1 MTQARHDGEE
11 AANQATRPHAPA
23 ATPATESGEPSPRLV
38 LTAMFGSITAVGVT
52 LGLSTP
58 LFSIALDRMGLS
70 ASMVGFNTS
79 VGVGATLVA
88 APLVPWLLRRVGAVG
103 LMLGGIVLSAAGL
116 LVAGYLHD
124 AWLWF
129 VIRFVIGVGMSLH
142 WVISETWINHV
153 ASDGSRGLV
162 AGTYSALMGLGFA
175 IGPVILGATGSEG
188 VLPFVISALV
198 VMLAGIPLLGVRR
211 ASPSMEHQ
219 PGQTTLGVLVLAP
232 VIMLASVIS
241 GFVDT
246 ATLALLPVY
255 GLQVGM
261 DEATA
266 VLQLTVA
273 TVGGVILQLPIG
285 WLGDRFGRRQVLVG
299 CAALKALTVAA
310 LPGVL
315 EIPWLLWPLLFVWG
329 GVMIAFYTLALA
341 LMGTRFRGVTL
352 AKATSALVITYC
364 VGSIAGPLAIGGAM
378 DRFGPP
384 GFIVGMVAVSA
395 FLAVIAAA
403 RMRSTRF

>member
-1 MTQARHDGEE
+1 MTNARGDYGNPGADTAEDLRGD
-11 AANQATRPHAPA
+11 TRRD
-23 ATPATESGEPSPRLV
+23 EPSSAVV
-38 LTAMFGSITAVGVT
+38 LIAMFGSITAVGVT

-58 LFSIALDRMGLS
+58 LFSVVLDRMGLS

-88 APLVPWLLRRVGAVG
+88 APLVPWLLRHVSAVG
-103 LMLGGIVLSAAGL
+103 LMVAGIGLSVVGL
-116 LVAGYLHD
+116 LMAGYLQEV
-124 AWLWF
+124 WLWF
-129 VIRFVIGVGMSLH
+129 VIRFIIGVGMSLH

-153 ASDGSRGLV
+153 ASDASRGLV
-162 AGTYSALMGLGFA
+162 AGVYSALMGLGFA
-175 IGPVILGATGSEG
+175 IGPMILGMTGSEG
-188 VLPFVISALV
+188 VLPFAISAV
-198 VMLAGIPLLGVRR
+198 VVAIAGIPLLWLRR

-219 PGQTTLGVLVLAP
+219 AGQTTLGVLALAP

-255 GLQVGM
+255 GLDVGM
-261 DEATA
+261 DESTA

-273 TVGGVILQLPIG
+273 TIGGVVLQLPIG
-285 WLGDRFGRRQVLVG
+285 WLGDRFGRRHVLVA

-310 LPGVL
+310 LPAAVDL
-315 EIPWLLWPLLFVWG
+315 PWLLWPLLFFWG

-341 LMGTRFRGVTL
+341 LMGSRFRGEML

-364 VGSIAGPLAIGGAM
+364 LGSIVGPLAIGGAM

-384 GFIVGMVAVSA
+384 GFIAGMVSVSA
-395 FLAVIAAA
+395 LLAVVGGL
-403 RMRSTRF
+403 RVQSPRF

>member
-1 MTQARHDGEE
+1 MTQTPGGRAQQGV
-11 AANQATRPHAPA
+11 QA
-23 ATPATESGEPSPRLV
+23 ATAPLHGANAPEPSSRAV
-38 LTAMFGSITAVGVT
+38 LAAMFGSITAVGVT

-58 LFSIALDRMGLS
+58 LFSVVLDRMGLS

-88 APLVPWLLRRVGAVG
+88 APLVPWLLRRISAVG
-103 LMLGGIVLSAAGL
+103 LMMAGIGLSAAGL
-116 LVAGYLHD
+116 LVAGYLHEV
-124 AWLWF
+124 WLWF

-153 ASDGSRGLV
+153 ASDTSRGLI
-162 AGTYSALMGLGFA
+162 AGIYSALMGLGFA
-175 IGPVILGATGSEG
+175 IGPVILGITGSEG
-188 VLPFVISALV
+188 LLPFVISALV
-198 VMLAGIPLLGVRR
+198 VVLAGIPLLWVRR

-255 GLQVGM
+255 GLQLGL

-273 TVGGVILQLPIG
+273 TIGGVVLQLPIG
-285 WLGDRFGRRQVLVG
+285 WLADRFGRRHVLVG

-310 LPGVL
+310 LPAAIDL
-315 EIPWLLWPLLFVWG
+315 PWLLWPLLFLWG

-341 LMGTRFRGVTL
+341 LMGARFRGATL

-364 VGSIAGPLAIGGAM
+364 LGSIAGPLAIGGAM
-378 DRFGPP
+378 DRFGPQ
-384 GFIVGMVAVSA
+384 GFIAGMVAVSA
-395 FLAVIAAA
+395 LLALVAGV
-403 RMRSTRF
+403 RVKSTRF